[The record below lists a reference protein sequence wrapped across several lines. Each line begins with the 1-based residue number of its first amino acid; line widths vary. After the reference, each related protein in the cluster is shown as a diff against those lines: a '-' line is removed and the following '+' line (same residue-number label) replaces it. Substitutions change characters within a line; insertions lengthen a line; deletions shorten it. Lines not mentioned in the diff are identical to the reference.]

1 MSSEEM
7 LGTEILHEPE
17 PSGGSTS
24 VPHSTPIVA
33 EPVECMP
40 WGASGAPRAA
50 HERCGCRL
58 VGAQLVGAHAAANK
72 KLIFSWMATRII

>member
-17 PSGGSTS
+17 PGGGSTS

-40 WGASGAPRAA
+40 WARQARHGLRTRDAGADW
-50 HERCGCRL
+50 L
-58 VGAQLVGAHAAANK
+58 VPNWLVPMQPPTK
-72 KLIFSWMATRII
+72 S

>member
-1 MSSEEM
+1 MSFEEM

-17 PSGGSTS
+17 PGGGSTS

-58 VGAQLVGAHAAANK
+58 VGAHAAANK